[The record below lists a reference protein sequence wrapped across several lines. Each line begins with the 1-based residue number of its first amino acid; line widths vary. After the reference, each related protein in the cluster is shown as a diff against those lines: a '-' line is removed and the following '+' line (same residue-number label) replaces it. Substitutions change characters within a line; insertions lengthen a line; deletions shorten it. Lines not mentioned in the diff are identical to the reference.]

1 MEDKYEPF
9 YTNVMN
15 LPKNTPLIK
24 EGLNEIVEP
33 KNQPLK
39 RTSQEDVDE
48 FVKKAKENPILKEHG
63 ISIEKA
69 ELVKFYKIMT
79 VVAVFSL
86 VILTCSFCYL
96 IFSDGFK
103 PVFVDN
109 STLICEK
116 SIIPACPSIP
126 SCPACNCESSN
137 FTCPAFPTEIT
148 IKDLE
153 DILNKTA

>member
-1 MEDKYEPF
+1 MEDKYDPF
-9 YTNVMN
+9 YTND
-15 LPKNTPLIK
+15 LSFPKSKPVEEVVEETKPIEKPNQERVNKFIK
-24 EGLNEIVEP
+24 EARN
-33 KNQPLK
+33 NPL
-39 RTSQEDVDE
+39 
-48 FVKKAKENPILKEHG
+48 LKEHG
-63 ISIEKA
+63 VSIEKT

-79 VVAVFSL
+79 VVAIFSL
-86 VILTCSFCYL
+86 AIMTFAFCYL
-96 IFSDGFK
+96 TFTDGFK